1 MSYLFAAL
9 PILLVLAL
17 MLFFRRGSHEAGFGG
32 WLAGLLVAFFI
43 FGLNW
48 SVLWVSQVKALL
60 LSVNVLTVLWPALL
74 MYHIVDKAGGVRA
87 IAYALQEMIPEPGW
101 LLVVLAWMLSALVEN
116 LAGFGLPIAII
127 APMLILLGVI
137 PVRAVAAAAIGH
149 SWAVSLGGMALAFRT
164 MMDITG
170 MNENEVFP
178 LAALLLG
185 VTVLLT
191 GLASA
196 FVLKQLHYWK
206 RILLLAS
213 VVALTQYLIGLT
225 GVIPLS
231 SFTAAIAGIG
241 GGLLLTRRPPG
252 QKIRASASPQLR
264 AGLLSYGV
272 LFGSILVVSIIKPL
286 NQLLAGVRL
295 NSWFPQV
302 ATNDGLITAAGP
314 GFIYK
319 PFTHPGVWILFSA
332 VVAAVVLPRVTRSG
346 TAHLKASL
354 LGTWHSALPASLG
367 TIFMIG
373 LSSLME
379 HTGMTQLIAQGL
391 SLAFGSVYPLVA
403 PLVGTLG
410 AFATGSNTNS
420 NILFGPMQKGV
431 AALLAISPVILLAA
445 QTTGGALG
453 SMIAPAKLAVGG
465 STNTMKGREGE
476 ILRLT
481 LPIGLGCTLIIG
493 VLALILS
500 SFTN

>member
-17 MLFFRRGSHEAGFGG
+17 MLFFRRGSHQAGFAG
-32 WLAGLLVAFFI
+32 WLAGIAVAFLF
-43 FGLNW
+43 FGLNGK
-48 SVLWVSQVKALL
+48 VLWVSQVKALL
-60 LSVNVLTVLWPALL
+60 LTVNVLAVLWPALM

-164 MMDITG
+164 MTDITG

-178 LAALLLG
+178 FAALLLG

-191 GLASA
+191 GLSSA
-196 FVLKQLHYWK
+196 FVMKQLHYWK
-206 RILLLAS
+206 RILLLS
-213 VVALTQYLIGLT
+213 VVVAGVQYLIGLT

-231 SFTAAIAGIG
+231 SFTAAIVGIG

-252 QKIRASASPQLR
+252 EKIRASANPQLK

-272 LFGSILVVSIIKPL
+272 LFGSILIVSIIKPL

-295 NSWFPQV
+295 NSLFPQV
-302 ATNDGLITAAGP
+302 ATSDGFITAAGS
-314 GFIYK
+314 GFIFK

-332 VVAAVVLPRVTRSG
+332 VVAAIVLPRITRSG
-346 TAHLKASL
+346 TAHFKESL
-354 LGTWHSALPASLG
+354 VATWHSALPASLG

-391 SLAFGSVYPLVA
+391 SLTFGSFYPLVA
-403 PLVGTLG
+403 PLVGSLG

-465 STNTMKGREGE
+465 STNVMKGREGE

-500 SFTN
+500 KLIN